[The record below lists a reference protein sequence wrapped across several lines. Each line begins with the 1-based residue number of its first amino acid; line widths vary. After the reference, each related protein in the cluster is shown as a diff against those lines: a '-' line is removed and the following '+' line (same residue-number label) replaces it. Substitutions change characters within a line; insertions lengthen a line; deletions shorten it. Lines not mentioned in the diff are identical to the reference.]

1 LQLLG
6 EKFGITNIKK
16 ICQKESQL
24 KKTFIS
30 YITMPYRLAALL
42 DTANKDFGI
51 ATYTFHPVIP
61 LFGLIKRKKKIV
73 LTHDQ
78 SVPQE

>member
-1 LQLLG
+1 
-6 EKFGITNIKK
+6 
-16 ICQKESQL
+16 
-24 KKTFIS
+24 
-30 YITMPYRLAALL
+30 MPYRLAALL